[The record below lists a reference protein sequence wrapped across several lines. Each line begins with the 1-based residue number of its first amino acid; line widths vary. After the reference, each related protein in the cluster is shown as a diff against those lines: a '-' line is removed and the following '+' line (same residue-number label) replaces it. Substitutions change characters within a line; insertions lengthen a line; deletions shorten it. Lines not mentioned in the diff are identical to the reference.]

1 MRALSYHAVN
11 IHALQVF
18 RSTCVPKYDLE
29 LYVFCLSVFLRGKC
43 RVCRHMIEV
52 CRTDVSEN
60 VGEGE
65 VTFEIYEITLNFF
78 GSL

>member
-1 MRALSYHAVN
+1 
-11 IHALQVF
+11 
-18 RSTCVPKYDLE
+18 
-29 LYVFCLSVFLRGKC
+29 
-43 RVCRHMIEV
+43 MIEV
-52 CRTDVSEN
+52 CRTNVSEN